1 MKRSYFLGVSFIF
14 TVSILL
20 LIIIF
25 NLNQNN
31 KELIVEKKGIVQE
44 EIENSNIIKDVEYK
58 SKDSSGNEYTLKS
71 SEGIIDQNNTNII
84 YLTSIKAS
92 IDLKDYDYINISS
105 KFGKYNIDNFDTI
118 FSKNVIIE
126 YLDNIIIGEYLEFSL
141 SKNLMTISRNV
152 VFKND
157 KSSLTADVIEVDIK
171 TKDINSPVVELSG
184 GNQQKVVIAKG
195 LVQKPKVVI
204 FDEPTRGVDVGAIKE
219 IHDFIKSLAD
229 EGITVIVVSSY
240 LPEVMSISDRI
251 LVARLGQIVEEF
263 EIEDAS
269 EEKIIYAAVH

>member
-1 MKRSYFLGVSFIF
+1 MERSFFLRISFIITIF
-14 TVSILL
+14 ILL

-31 KELIVEKKGIVQE
+31 KELIEEKKEIVQE

-71 SEGIIDQNNTNII
+71 SEGIIDQNDTNII

-92 IDLKDYDYINISS
+92 IELKDYNYINISS

-126 YLDNIIIGEYLEFSL
+126 YLDNIIMGEYLEFSL

-157 KSSLTADVIEVDIK
+157 KSSLKADVIEVDIK
-171 TKDINSPVVELSG
+171 TKDIKISMYEENKKI
-184 GNQQKVVIAKG
+184 N
-195 LVQKPKVVI
+195 
-204 FDEPTRGVDVGAIKE
+204 
-219 IHDFIKSLAD
+219 IKSLNKKN
-229 EGITVIVVSSY
+229 GSN
-240 LPEVMSISDRI
+240 
-251 LVARLGQIVEEF
+251 
-263 EIEDAS
+263 
-269 EEKIIYAAVH
+269 

>member
-1 MKRSYFLGVSFIF
+1 MKRSYFLRVSFIV
-14 TVSILL
+14 TVLILL

-25 NLNQNN
+25 NLNLNK
-31 KELIVEKKGIVQE
+31 KELIEEKKEIVQE

-58 SKDSSGNEYTLKS
+58 SKDSSGNEYSLKS

-92 IDLKDYDYINISS
+92 IELKDYNSINISS

-141 SKNLMTISRNV
+141 SKSLMTISRNV

-157 KSSLTADVIEVDIK
+157 KSSLKADVIEVDIK
-171 TKDINSPVVELSG
+171 TNDIKISMYEENKKI
-184 GNQQKVVIAKG
+184 N
-195 LVQKPKVVI
+195 
-204 FDEPTRGVDVGAIKE
+204 
-219 IHDFIKSLAD
+219 IKSLD
-229 EGITVIVVSSY
+229 KKNGSN
-240 LPEVMSISDRI
+240 
-251 LVARLGQIVEEF
+251 
-263 EIEDAS
+263 
-269 EEKIIYAAVH
+269 

>member
-1 MKRSYFLGVSFIF
+1 MKRSYFLRVSFF
-14 TVSILL
+14 VTVSILL

-31 KELIVEKKGIVQE
+31 KELIVEKKEIVQE

-58 SKDSSGNEYTLKS
+58 SRDSSGYEYTLKS

-92 IDLKDYDYINISS
+92 IELKDYNYINISS

-171 TKDINSPVVELSG
+171 TKDIKISMYEENKKI
-184 GNQQKVVIAKG
+184 N
-195 LVQKPKVVI
+195 
-204 FDEPTRGVDVGAIKE
+204 
-219 IHDFIKSLAD
+219 IKSLD
-229 EGITVIVVSSY
+229 KKNGSN
-240 LPEVMSISDRI
+240 
-251 LVARLGQIVEEF
+251 
-263 EIEDAS
+263 
-269 EEKIIYAAVH
+269 

>member
-1 MKRSYFLGVSFIF
+1 MKRSFFLRVSFIV
-14 TVSILL
+14 TLSILL

-31 KELIVEKKGIVQE
+31 KELNKEKKEIVRE

-58 SKDSSGNEYTLKS
+58 SKDSSGNEYTLNS

-92 IDLKDYDYINISS
+92 IELKDYNSINISS

-157 KSSLTADVIEVDIK
+157 KSSLKADVIEVDIK
-171 TKDINSPVVELSG
+171 TKDIKISMYEENKKI
-184 GNQQKVVIAKG
+184 N
-195 LVQKPKVVI
+195 
-204 FDEPTRGVDVGAIKE
+204 
-219 IHDFIKSLAD
+219 IKSLD
-229 EGITVIVVSSY
+229 KKNGSN
-240 LPEVMSISDRI
+240 
-251 LVARLGQIVEEF
+251 
-263 EIEDAS
+263 
-269 EEKIIYAAVH
+269 